1 MLPRS
6 AKLVVFLMVL
16 LAVAGIPAR
25 GQSWAGRGRL
35 QGQIKDESGKP
46 IQGATI
52 LLRQGTGQVDPKAA
66 GPKTITTDKN
76 GKWSVLG
83 LANGPWGILIQKPGY
98 QDSEGQVNVEEFQVG
113 VPQPINITLKA
124 PPKEVVQQAQQA
136 QQQNSA
142 GAQAKAALENANAL
156 LAQGKYAEARAA
168 YMEGMGK
175 LEDKSLHPA
184 IYRAIA
190 DSYYKE
196 GKTDQAVETLKKSLE
211 LAPNDPDTLKL
222 IVTLLAS
229 SNHEEEAKAYM
240 AKLPQGTQMD
250 PAIGLN
256 VGIKA
261 FNEGKM
267 DAALKEFNEVIT
279 ANPSLADAYYY
290 RAMVFLN
297 KQQNPQA
304 KADLRK
310 LLELEPNSKF
320 AKDAKDFLKELK

>member
-16 LAVAGIPAR
+16 LVVAGVPLWA
-25 GQSWAGRGRL
+25 QSWAGRGRL

-46 IQGATI
+46 VQGATI
-52 LLRQGTGQVDPKAA
+52 TLRKGTAQVDPKAD

-76 GKWSVLG
+76 GKWSLLG
-83 LANGPWGILIQKPGY
+83 LANGPWGILIQKQGY
-98 QDSEGQVNVEEFQVG
+98 LDSEGQVNVEEFGVG
-113 VPQPINITLKA
+113 VAQPINITLKA
-124 PPKEVVQQAQQA
+124 PTQQQVQQVQAQQKDSPA
-136 QQQNSA
+136 
-142 GAQAKAALENANAL
+142 AQAKASLENANAL

-168 YMEGMGK
+168 YQEGMGK

-190 DSYYKE
+190 DAYYKE
-196 GKTDQAVETLKKSLE
+196 GKTDQAIDTLKKSLE
-211 LAPNDPDTLKL
+211 LAPDDPDTLKL

-229 SNHEEEAKAYM
+229 SNREAEAKTYM

-267 DAALKEFNEVIT
+267 DAAMKEFDEVIA

-290 RAMVFLN
+290 RAMVHLN

-304 KADLRK
+304 KADLQK

-320 AKDAKDFLKELK
+320 AKDAKEFLKELK

>member
-6 AKLVVFLMVL
+6 AKLVVLSMIL
-16 LAVAGIPAR
+16 LLVAGVPVW
-25 GQSWAGRGRL
+25 GQSWAGKGRL

-46 IQGATI
+46 VEGAVIT
-52 LLRQGTGQVDPKAA
+52 LRKGNGQVDPKAD
-66 GPKTITTDKN
+66 GPKQLTTDKN

-83 LANGPWGILIQKPGY
+83 LGGGDWGVLIEKPGFLP
-98 QDSEGQVNVEEFQVG
+98 SEGQLKVNEYAIA
-113 VPQPINITLKA
+113 QPLNITLKT
-124 PPKEVVQQAQQA
+124 PSKQQVQQAQA
-136 QQQNSA
+136 QQKDSPA
-142 GAQAKAALENANAL
+142 ALAKAALENGNNL
-156 LAQGKYAEARAA
+156 LAQNKYAEARAS
-168 YMEGMGK
+168 YEEGMSK
-175 LEDKSLHPA
+175 LEDKTLFPS

-196 GKTDQAVETLKKSLE
+196 GKTDAAVDTLKKSLE
-211 LAPNDPDTLKL
+211 IVPDDPDTLKL

-229 SNHEEEAKAYM
+229 SNREAEAKTYM

-267 DAALKEFNEVIT
+267 DIALKEFNEVI
-279 ANPSLADAYYY
+279 AGNPGLADAYYY

-297 KQQNPQA
+297 KAQNPQA
-304 KADLRK
+304 KADLQK
-310 LLELEPNSKF
+310 LLELEPDSKF
-320 AKDAKDFLKELK
+320 AKDAKEFLKELK